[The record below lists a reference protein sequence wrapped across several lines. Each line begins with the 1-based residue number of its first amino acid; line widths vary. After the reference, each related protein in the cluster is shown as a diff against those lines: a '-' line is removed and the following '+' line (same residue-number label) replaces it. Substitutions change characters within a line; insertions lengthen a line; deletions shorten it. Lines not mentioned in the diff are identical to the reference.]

1 MSRGS
6 HGHFL
11 SDNQNVCH
19 ACHVGHMGHEGQKIQ
34 AMLSMS
40 GKFKV

>member
-11 SDNQNVCH
+11 SVNQNVCH